1 MNEMLAPGECP
12 LMLWLA
18 DWPVHVR
25 LIGYWCRAAD
35 RPPDE
40 DDRMPDPR
48 DLIDESWSNQEG
60 ELVASYFED
69 SDWWSKVTS
78 A

>member
-1 MNEMLAPGECP
+1 
-12 LMLWLA
+12 
-18 DWPVHVR
+18 
-25 LIGYWCRAAD
+25 
-35 RPPDE
+35 
-40 DDRMPDPR
+40 MPDPR
-48 DLIDESWSNQEG
+48 DLIDESWSNQER